1 MARKLNRMMLGG
13 VGLVALFF
21 LANIENAPAA
31 DGGYHPS
38 QHDLFYNYYI
48 GPGQINPG
56 IPAQLYLSPRPTP
69 PWVGHT
75 YSTYQP
81 LMPHEMLYKHH
92 RVYIRRHAGGGCTR
106 TKVVWH

>member
-1 MARKLNRMMLGG
+1 MARTLNRMMLGATC
-13 VGLVALFF
+13 LVALLVF
-21 LANIENAPAA
+21 ADVEKTSAA
-31 DGGYHPS
+31 DCGYYPS
-38 QHDLFYNYYI
+38 QHGLFYNYYV
-48 GPGQINPG
+48 GPGHCG
-56 IPAQLYLSPRPTP
+56 YGVPAQLYLSPRPTP

-92 RVYIRRHAGGGCTR
+92 RLYIRRHPDGGGTR